1 MNYIGMMENKTE
13 TAIVG
18 CVCIYRYM
26 LYWDDGES
34 HGNCYSRVY
43 IYIYMSY
50 IGMMENKMETAIVGC
65 VYIYIYM
72 SHIGRMENEM
82 ETAII
87 GIYIYVYELY
97 WDNGK

>member
-1 MNYIGMMENKTE
+1 MK
-13 TAIVG
+13 
-18 CVCIYRYM
+18 R
-26 LYWDDGES
+26 
-34 HGNCYSRVY
+34 NCYSRV
-43 IYIYMSY
+43 
-50 IGMMENKMETAIVGC
+50 C

-97 WDNGK
+97 WDNGKGNGNCYSRAYIYTWVLLEEMESKMETAI